1 MSRILAAILAALLA
15 GCASPRLPAPIA
27 EPVRAAPV
35 AAPVRVADPC
45 AKYKDPTTVARCRL
59 FSGADGWRYVP
70 EAGRRADLDTQ
81 LRCAALRPNPSA
93 SHIPAAPRLGPV
105 HVALLMAGAGHHHR
119 GRELGPARGA
129 IGNVLREADFVKT
142 AHRGRLS
149 ALSRGSPAPLLLIG
163 SFWHS
168 SLGEWNKQGTCRHA
182 MPSGSTICGHGMS
195 SWRPVRPAED
205 GPTSPSSFCST
216 ADRRTPGC
224 ATSSRSFAAAAVA
237 ITKAT
242 P

>member
-105 HVALLMAGAGHHHR
+105 DVALLVAGAADHHR
-119 GRELGPARGA
+119 GREFRAARGA
-129 IGNVLREADFVKT
+129 IGGVVRKPDLVKAGPRLRLARSI
-142 AHRGRLS
+142 ARAAS
-149 ALSRGSPAPLLLIG
+149 A
-163 SFWHS
+163 
-168 SLGEWNKQGTCRHA
+168 
-182 MPSGSTICGHGMS
+182 
-195 SWRPVRPAED
+195 
-205 GPTSPSSFCST
+205 
-216 ADRRTPGC
+216 
-224 ATSSRSFAAAAVA
+224 A
-237 ITKAT
+237 I
-242 P
+242 